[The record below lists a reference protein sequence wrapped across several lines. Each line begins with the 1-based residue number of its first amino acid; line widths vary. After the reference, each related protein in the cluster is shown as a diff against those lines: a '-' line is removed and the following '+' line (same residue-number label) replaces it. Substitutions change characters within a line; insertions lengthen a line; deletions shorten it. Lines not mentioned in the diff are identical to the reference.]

1 MEAVSSFSDELF
13 RSSCSPCL
21 KRGCYRRYHNA
32 FWARNWLECHQHR
45 FLLSRC
51 LTHYNK
57 KSKLQQKS
65 DKNEVIVP
73 VFYFGCGLTIDNLR
87 SLWTGE
93 NVCVI
98 EITASIFFLLYRST
112 RPLLTSLISVTEK
125 FSRPRLEREDFF
137 IKQLADWYLRILKVH
152 FWSE

>member
-13 RSSCSPCL
+13 RSSCSPYL
-21 KRGCYRRYHNA
+21 KRGCCRRYHNA

-93 NVCVI
+93 NAYVNHFDTTCCVCHWNNC
-98 EITASIFFLLYRST
+98 EHFFLVVPLHAPTINVTDFSDWKILSSST
-112 RPLLTSLISVTEK
+112 WKR
-125 FSRPRLEREDFF
+125 RFF
-137 IKQLADWYLRILKVH
+137 Y
-152 FWSE
+152 

>member
-1 MEAVSSFSDELF
+1 MEAVSSFSEELF
-13 RSSCSPCL
+13 RSSFSPCL
-21 KRGCYRRYHNA
+21 KRGCCRRYHNA

-65 DKNEVIVP
+65 
-73 VFYFGCGLTIDNLR
+73 GCGLTIDNLR
-87 SLWTGE
+87 SLWTSE
-93 NVCVI
+93 NADVNILTQPVVCVI

-137 IKQLADWYLRILKVH
+137 TKQLADWYLRILKVH